1 MGLFVV
7 LRVCWP
13 QRRPLPGGPG
23 GAGSQSIVGFFEF
36 CAHPWPVLPHWPWTQ
51 YTRRCNICL
60 RPPHS
65 YRRVRGDKERRVRIS
80 KHFRKSQITLTHI
93 YTLCPVGI
101 IFIQASLFHHMNCRC
116 RGRKFRK
123 SVYRLCLAQQ
133 PSSARNARES
143 AGCTEW
149 GRRGR
154 RHCQAQPGSH
164 YSGEG
169 KWREETFM
177 GIIKYVVSAL
187 HRS

>member
-13 QRRPLPGGPG
+13 ARRPLPGGPG
-23 GAGSQSIVGFFEF
+23 GRDHNLLSGFSNS
-36 CAHPWPVLPHWPWTQ
+36 VLTPAPSSHTGPGHNTPGDATFVCGLHIH
-51 YTRRCNICL
+51 TRGRG
-60 RPPHS
+60 
-65 YRRVRGDKERRVRIS
+65 GDKERWVRIS
-80 KHFRKSQITLTHI
+80 KHYGIRKSQITLTHI

-101 IFIQASLFHHMNCRC
+101 IFVQASLFHHMICRC

-123 SVYRLCLAQQ
+123 SVYRLCLARQ

-143 AGCTEW
+143 AACTEW
-149 GRRGR
+149 GR

-177 GIIKYVVSAL
+177 GIIKYVESAL